1 MASTSYVLIS
11 GILYFAQR
19 NTSMNYNSS
28 CYGNSGFT
36 FDGEQTQG
44 QIHQQTEDPVS
55 QPKENGTKRRV
66 RMSGIPDELHE
77 DGKEVHIPD
86 EHDTSEGISQKTI
99 VVCET
104 HGLSIDSQ
112 ELDTSDAEST
122 LERQIPNGD
131 VDVEEHDLEKQL
143 EELEQLAEK
152 DVQVTGNRESQVSVL

>member
-19 NTSMNYNSS
+19 NTSMKYNSS

-36 FDGEQTQG
+36 FDGEQMQG

-77 DGKEVHIPD
+77 DGKEV
-86 EHDTSEGISQKTI
+86 QTI

-112 ELDTSDAEST
+112 ELDTSVAEST